1 MSLAQFS
8 AYHLREIIYHLDMIA
23 IARTTKLT
31 ATSKEKAE
39 DETMEP
45 VNAPGSLVET
55 EFHGGEQADEP
66 EDDEVGPETWRP
78 MFSLS
83 LDQVNGILSRRS
95 EVAAASKKGRKSAVV
110 LQMKSFDDCY
120 HAVMNT
126 TLPACTA
133 EPEGTQHLYAHA
145 HSAADALLHQDAI
158 LKLGGGQ
165 FILFIFL
172 GYTFPPPLYP
182 NTPST
187 PPNTPG

>member
-1 MSLAQFS
+1 
-8 AYHLREIIYHLDMIA
+8 MIA

-45 VNAPGSLVET
+45 VNVPGSLVET

-133 EPEGTQHLYAHA
+133 EPEVTQHSYAHVR
-145 HSAADALLHQDAI
+145 SVADALLHQDAI
-158 LKLGGGQ
+158 LKLGGDR
-165 FILFIFL
+165 FILFTFL
-172 GYTFPPPLYP
+172 GYHHPPLYP
-182 NTPST
+182 NTPPT